1 MSADPRHI
9 LTLNAGSS
17 SLKVSLWHLC
27 DGSDLE
33 EVTHGQ
39 VETLGG
45 DAHFVLKRPDGTA
58 LAEERWEKG
67 AGPRDHK
74 AALDLILRWKEEH
87 LGALAIAAIGHR
99 VVHGGPDLNRPVV
112 LDDAILTA
120 LRGLSSLAPLH
131 QPHNLAGVDAA
142 RAAFPEACQVAC
154 FDTAFHRGH
163 PWVNDTYAL
172 PRAFYDEGVRRYGF
186 HGLSYEYVAAA
197 LGRIAPDHLAGRVI
211 VAHLGNGASL
221 CAMRGGQSQDCTLGF
236 TALDGL
242 AMGTRCGQIDP
253 GVVLW
258 LMDEKGM
265 DAKAITDLLYK
276 RSGLLGLSGLSHDMR
291 TLEAAGTPEAEG
303 AIAYFE
309 ARVRREIGA
318 LAASLGG
325 LDALVFAGGIGENAA
340 DFRARVC
347 EGLGFLGITLDAARN
362 AAGETRVSVGGRT
375 PAVYVIATNEEAMIA
390 AHTRALMG

>member
-1 MSADPRHI
+1 MADHDRHI

-17 SLKVSLWHLC
+17 SLKVSLWHVGAGDRL
-27 DGSDLE
+27 DE
-33 EVTHGQ
+33 IAHGQ
-39 VETLGG
+39 IENLGAA
-45 DAHFVLKRPDGTA
+45 AHFVLRRGDGA
-58 LAEERWEKG
+58 LLAEERWDSG

-74 AALDLILRWKEEH
+74 AALDLILAWKADH
-87 LGALAIAAIGHR
+87 LGALPIAAIGHR
-99 VVHGGPDLNRPVV
+99 VVHGGPGFDRPLILN
-112 LDDAILTA
+112 DTA
-120 LRGLSSLAPLH
+120 LAALHALCPLAPLH
-131 QPHNLAGVDAA
+131 QPHNLAGVKAA
-142 RAAFPEACQVAC
+142 QAAFPDARQVAC

-186 HGLSYEYVAAA
+186 HGLSYEYVAAT
-197 LGRIAPDHLAGRVI
+197 LSRLAPDHLAGRVI

-221 CAMRGGQSQDCTLGF
+221 CAMKGGQSQDCTLGF

-242 AMGTRCGQIDP
+242 AMGTRCGQLDP

-258 LMDEKGM
+258 LMQEKGM

-291 TLEAAGTPEAEG
+291 TLETAGTPEAAA

-318 LAASLGG
+318 LTAGLGG

-340 DFRARVC
+340 GLRMRVC
-347 EGLGFLGITLDAARN
+347 EGLGFLGVRLDASRN
-362 AAGETRVSVGGRT
+362 AAGETRVSADGAAV
-375 PAVYVIATNEEAMIA
+375 AVYVIPTDEEAMIA
-390 AHTRALMG
+390 THTRALMD

>member
-1 MSADPRHI
+1 MADDDRHI

-17 SLKVSLWHLC
+17 SLKVSLWHVGAGEALA
-27 DGSDLE
+27 E
-33 EVTHGQ
+33 IAHGQ
-39 VETLGG
+39 VENLGG
-45 DAHFVLKRPDGTA
+45 GAHFALKRPGGA
-58 LAEERWEKG
+58 VLAEERWPAG

-74 AALDLILRWKEEH
+74 AALDLILTWKAEH
-87 LGALAIAAIGHR
+87 LGTLSIAAIGHR
-99 VVHGGPDLNRPVV
+99 VVHGGPDLDRPVP
-112 LDDAILTA
+112 LDDATLRTLHA
-120 LRGLSSLAPLH
+120 LSPLAPLH

-142 RAAFPEACQVAC
+142 RAAFPDARQIAC

-172 PRAFYDEGVRRYGF
+172 PRTLYDEGVRRYGF
-186 HGLSYEYVAAA
+186 HGLSYEFVAQT
-197 LGRIAPDHLAGRVI
+197 LGRLAPERLAGRVI
-211 VAHLGNGASL
+211 IAHLGNGASL
-221 CAMRGGQSQDCTLGF
+221 CAMRAGRSQECTLGF

-242 AMGTRCGQIDP
+242 AMGTRCGQLDP

-258 LMDEKGM
+258 LMQEKGM

-291 TLEAAGTPEAEG
+291 ALETAASPEADA

-318 LAASLGG
+318 LTAGLGG

-340 DFRARVC
+340 ALRARVC
-347 EGLGFLGITLDAARN
+347 EGLGFLGVALDSARN
-362 AAGETRVSVGGRT
+362 AAGETEVSADEAAT
-375 PAVYVIATNEEAMIA
+375 AVFVIPTNEEAMIA
-390 AHTRALMG
+390 AHTRALMD